1 MRVRDILAE
10 FELLGDGLLEAG
22 ILLDFLLDDGEHG
35 GRLLEYFVG
44 AIGMSFKTGLLAV
57 RALFVAHL
65 IDKINYPSIFYHTLS
80 SQTTLLNMVGIS
92 ILS

>member
-44 AIGMSFKTGLLAV
+44 AIGMGF
-57 RALFVAHL
+57 
-65 IDKINYPSIFYHTLS
+65 
-80 SQTTLLNMVGIS
+80 
-92 ILS
+92 